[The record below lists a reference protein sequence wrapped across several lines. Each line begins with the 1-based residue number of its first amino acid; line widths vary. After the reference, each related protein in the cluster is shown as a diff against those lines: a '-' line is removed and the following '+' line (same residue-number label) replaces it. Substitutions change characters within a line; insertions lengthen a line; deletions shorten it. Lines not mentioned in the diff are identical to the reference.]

1 MLTTLRVEATK
12 TRSIV
17 LVLLVIQ
24 TTAAVLLMRY
34 SRTAVRPAGSG
45 PPYLATVAVF
55 MAEAFKLPFCV
66 LMTAWSCGGPAKVW
80 GVLRTEICEVWTDAL
95 KCAIPAVAFT
105 LQSNLLFV
113 ALAHLDAPTYQIT
126 YQTKTIFTALFSRL
140 LLGRKLE
147 VSQWMALLLLTLGC
161 VLVTDL
167 RPRKEAHASGLRK
180 EAHAKEGS
188 SRFIGLCA
196 VGAAALLSSSS
207 SVYFEKM
214 LKRRAGEAQ
223 QQAGL
228 WLRNIQL
235 GMFALPLAAACMAY
249 QDHEQIRDYGLLQ
262 GFDSV
267 VWTVVLLNSCGGLLV
282 AAVMKYADN
291 IVKCFAAALA
301 IVSGTLISVP
311 LFDFHPSRLFA
322 VGGFC
327 TVSATVLYSWAPTQW
342 PEGWTRAGRQ
352 QQRRRETASLELEA
366 LDAQEPLVEGGE
378 AKLEM
383 TPVSVSRER

>member
-1 MLTTLRVEATK
+1 MRTTLRVEATK

-17 LVLLVIQ
+17 LVLLVMQ

-55 MAEAFKLPFCV
+55 MAEVFKLPFCV
-66 LMTAWSCGGPAKVW
+66 AMTAWSCGGPTKVW
-80 GVLRTEICEVWTDAL
+80 GVLRTEICEMWTDAL
-95 KCAIPAVAFT
+95 KCAIPAVAYT

-113 ALAHLDAPTYQIT
+113 ALAVLDAPTYQIT

-161 VLVTDL
+161 ILVTDL
-167 RPRKEAHASGLRK
+167 RSKKP
-180 EAHAKEGS
+180 HAKESGS
-188 SRFIGLCA
+188 RSIGLLA

-214 LKRRAGEAQ
+214 LKRRAGAAQ

-311 LFDFHPSRLFA
+311 LFNFHPSRLFA
-322 VGGFC
+322 VGGLC

-352 QQRRRETASLELEA
+352 QQRRRATASLELEA